1 MEGQQ
6 LCGYYKHMSTAFR
19 NQTRPAAIYCRISQ
33 DRTGA
38 GLGVGRQ
45 EEDCRCLAEE
55 RGLEV
60 AEVYVDDDLSAYS
73 GKPRPAY
80 LRLLEDLRSGRY
92 GAVIAWHADR
102 LHRSPLE
109 LEEWI
114 EVCEAQ
120 GVATV
125 TCKAGHI
132 DLETPSGRAV
142 ARTLG
147 AWARFESEHKSDR
160 IRRAMQQIRDSGR
173 FTGGPF
179 PYGWRRDDGVTR
191 PPYEINPVE
200 AAVIRDAADHILAGW
215 TLIGTTEYLNERG
228 HLSPAGKP
236 WAPTPL
242 KQVLLRAKNA
252 GLVVNDDGEIVA
264 QSVFPA
270 ILPED
275 QWRAVVAIVANPDRK
290 LKAPRHSRFLLSGL
304 ALCGTCG
311 KTTRVKVVGTRSGK
325 SHRIYTCFSKGSG
338 HPHKRREYVESYVT
352 DVVLAYLE
360 QPGVLAALSEGLG
373 RDGRDEERRS
383 LAERADGLRR
393 RRDAAAE
400 SYALG
405 KMPLATL
412 ERVTESITAE
422 LEDVEKRQVAL
433 VSDGALSAVLTG
445 GDIRA
450 AWEAASTDQRR
461 AVIDALCT
469 VTLLPTPRVA
479 SRRFDPSTVRIEWKC
494 EPVSGAD
501 AVA

>member
-1 MEGQQ
+1 
-6 LCGYYKHMSTAFR
+6 MSTVLR
-19 NQTRPAAIYCRISQ
+19 TSTRPAAIYCRISQ
-33 DRTGA
+33 DRTGG
-38 GLGVGRQ
+38 GLGVDRQ
-45 EEDCRCLAEE
+45 EEDCRRLAEE

-60 AEVYVDDDLSAYS
+60 GEVYVDDDLSAYS

-80 LRLLEDLRSGRY
+80 LRLLEDLRGGRF
-92 GAVIAWHADR
+92 GTVVAWHTDR

-109 LEEWI
+109 LEEYI
-114 EVCEAQ
+114 KVCEEQ

-160 IRRAMQQIRDSGR
+160 IKRAMQQVRDSGR
-173 FTGGPF
+173 FTGGNFPF
-179 PYGWRRDDGVTR
+179 GWRRDDGVTR
-191 PPYEINPVE
+191 PPYEINPAE
-200 AAVIRDAADHILAGW
+200 AAVIRDAANRILAGG
-215 TLIGTTEYLNERG
+215 TLAGTAEYLNEQG
-228 HLSPAGKP
+228 HLSPTGKP
-236 WAPTPL
+236 WTPTPL

-252 GLVVNDDGEIVA
+252 GLVVNDDGETVGP
-264 QSVFPA
+264 SLFPA

-290 LKAPRHSRFLLSGL
+290 LKAPKHSRFLLSGL

-311 KTTRVKVVGTRSGK
+311 KTTRVKVVGTRTGK
-325 SHRIYTCFSKGSG
+325 SHRVYTCFSKGGG

-373 RDGRDEERRS
+373 RDGRDEERKS

-405 KMPLATL
+405 KMSLVTL
-412 ERVTESITAE
+412 ERVTESIAAE
-422 LEDVEKRQVAL
+422 LEDVEARQVAL
-433 VSDGALSAVLTG
+433 VSDGALSAVLSG

-469 VTLLPTPRVA
+469 VTLLPTPRTGA
-479 SRRFDPSTVRIEWKC
+479 RRFDPSTVRIDWKH
-494 EPVSGAD
+494 ES
-501 AVA
+501 VAGD